1 MKFKDFEEIL
11 SHSRMKRYVDA
22 CDGDTRKAMTLY
34 RLNLHLS
41 QDMFTVISCFE
52 VALRNAIDKKL
63 SSNLGADWLRDSQ
76 QNGGI
81 FDNVQCQRTRN
92 IIRYAYNKRNYLGTY
107 TNDGLLSDMD
117 FGVWKYMFAP
127 NEYRAT
133 GRVLLRIF
141 PNKPRSSAAMQYN
154 NSYMFNELDGV
165 NKIRNRMAHHEPICF
180 MLGLPEIDT
189 SYVLNQYLRIQNLFS
204 WMGVDARGLLYGLDH
219 VLTVCNE
226 INKLKK

>member
-1 MKFKDFEEIL
+1 MKFKDFEEIM
-11 SHSRMKRYVDA
+11 SQSRMKRYVDA

-63 SSNLGADWLRDSQ
+63 SSSFGTDWLRDSQ
-76 QNGGI
+76 MSGGI
-81 FDNVQCQRTRN
+81 FDNVQCRRTRN
-92 IIRYAYNKRNYLGTY
+92 IIHYAYQKRKHLGTY
-107 TNDGLLSDMD
+107 SNEGLLSDMD
-117 FGVWKYMFAP
+117 FGIWKYMFS
-127 NEYRAT
+127 NEEYRAT
-133 GRVLLRIF
+133 GRTLLRIF

-165 NKIRNRMAHHEPICF
+165 NKIRNRIAHHEPICF
-180 MLGLPEIDT
+180 MLGLSEINT

-204 WMGVDARGLLYGLDH
+204 WMGIDARALLYGLDH

-226 INKLKK
+226 INKLKN